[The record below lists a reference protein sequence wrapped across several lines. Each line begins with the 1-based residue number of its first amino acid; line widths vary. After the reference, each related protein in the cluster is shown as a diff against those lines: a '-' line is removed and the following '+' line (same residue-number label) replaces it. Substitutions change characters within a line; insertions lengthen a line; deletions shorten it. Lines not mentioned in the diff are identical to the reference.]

1 MLWCQPNSKFL
12 KIAILYK
19 IIKSGNLLFGWHQV
33 LETGSQQQQEPPV
46 GVHRFIEAKWTF
58 LVKLVI
64 FAQQDAIEGD
74 QAQQQ

>member
-1 MLWCQPNSKFL
+1 MLWCQPNN
-12 KIAILYK
+12 KILENDKLYE
-19 IIKSGNLLFGWHQV
+19 IIKSENMLFGWHQV
-33 LETGSQQQQEPPV
+33 LINGHDNKKPILAPTSFTET
-46 GVHRFIEAKWTF
+46 KWTF

>member
-1 MLWCQPNSKFL
+1 MKNAK
-12 KIAILYK
+12 LYK
-19 IIKSGNLLFGWHQV
+19 IIKNGNMLFGQHQV
-33 LETGSQQQQEPPV
+33 LETGAQQQKRDLV
-46 GVHRFIEAKWTF
+46 AHRFIEAKWTF

>member
-1 MLWCQPNSKFL
+1 MM
-12 KIAILYK
+12 
-19 IIKSGNLLFGWHQV
+19 FGLHQV
-33 LETGSQQQQEPPV
+33 LINGHDNKRRALA
-46 GVHRFIEAKWTF
+46 VHRFIEAKWTF

>member
-1 MLWCQPNSKFL
+1 MLS
-12 KIAILYK
+12 
-19 IIKSGNLLFGWHQV
+19 GWHQV
-33 LETGSQQQQEPPV
+33 LETGSQQQEPPV
-46 GVHRFIEAKWTF
+46 GGHRFIEAKWTF

>member
-1 MLWCQPNSKFL
+1 M
-12 KIAILYK
+12 
-19 IIKSGNLLFGWHQV
+19 LFGQHQV
-33 LETGSQQQQEPPV
+33 LETSHNNNRPTLAPTSFTET
-46 GVHRFIEAKWTF
+46 KWIF

>member
-1 MLWCQPNSKFL
+1 MKNAK
-12 KIAILYK
+12 LYE
-19 IIKSGNLLFGWHQV
+19 IIKSRNMLFGWHQV
-33 LETGSQQQQEPPV
+33 LETGSQQQERALEPTS
-46 GVHRFIEAKWTF
+46 FTKTKWTF

>member
-1 MLWCQPNSKFL
+1 M
-12 KIAILYK
+12 
-19 IIKSGNLLFGWHQV
+19 LFGSHQV
-33 LETGSQQQQEPPV
+33 LRNRNHNKKQAGDR
-46 GVHRFIEAKWTF
+46 HRFIEAKWTF

>member
-1 MLWCQPNSKFL
+1 M
-12 KIAILYK
+12 
-19 IIKSGNLLFGWHQV
+19 LFGQHQV
-33 LETGSQQQQEPPV
+33 LETGSQQQERTLDPTS
-46 GVHRFIEAKWTF
+46 FTETKWTF